1 MFGLGTAIIKLA
13 TYFGCIS
20 HAPLTEPFRQK
31 REGPLLIGTALPL
44 SRHAKLVGA
53 LEFLPSECYAR
64 NSFARTITQA
74 SSITRG
80 GRQ

>member
-13 TYFGCIS
+13 TYFGYIS

-44 SRHAKLVGA
+44 SR
-53 LEFLPSECYAR
+53 PR
-64 NSFARTITQA
+64 
-74 SSITRG
+74 
-80 GRQ
+80 